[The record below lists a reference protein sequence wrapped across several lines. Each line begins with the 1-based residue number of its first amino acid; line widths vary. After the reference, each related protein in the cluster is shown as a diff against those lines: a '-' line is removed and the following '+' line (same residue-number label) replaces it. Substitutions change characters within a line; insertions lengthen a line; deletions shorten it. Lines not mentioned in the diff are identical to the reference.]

1 MKETVEE
8 KIEVALDL
16 RAGMAVK
23 VYQKFVEGK
32 KERIVAF
39 QGKIMKSRGAGDN
52 KMVTVRQFIDGVDV
66 DRIFPLNAPS
76 IIKLEN
82 IEIKKK
88 KIRKKSASKTSKM
101 SRVTK
106 VKAAKLAKAKTLNK
120 AKKV

>member
-1 MKETVEE
+1 MENKATEQ
-8 KIEVALDL
+8 LDL

-39 QGKIMKSRGAGDN
+39 QGKIVKSRGKGDD

-66 DRIFPLNAPS
+66 DRIFPLPAPA

-88 KIRKKSASKTSKM
+88 KSRKKATKK
-101 SRVTK
+101 VTK
-106 VKAAKLAKAKTLNK
+106 LSRKTTK
-120 AKKV
+120 SKKS

>member
-1 MKETVEE
+1 MENK
-8 KIEVALDL
+8 VAEQLDL

-32 KERIVAF
+32 KERIIAF
-39 QGKIMKSRGAGDN
+39 QGKIMKSRGKGED

-66 DRIFPLNAPS
+66 DRIFPVNAPG

-88 KIRKKSASKTSKM
+88 KSRKKAVKK
-101 SRVTK
+101 VTK
-106 VKAAKLAKAKTLNK
+106 VSKKTLGIK
-120 AKKV
+120 AQKGK

>member
-1 MKETVEE
+1 MENKKEEAIVE
-8 KIEVALDL
+8 LDL
-16 RAGMAVK
+16 RAGNAVK
-23 VYQKFVEGK
+23 VFQKFVEGK

-39 QGKIMKSRGAGDN
+39 QGKIIKSRGAGDN
-52 KMVTVRQFIDGVDV
+52 KMVTVRQFVDGVDV

-88 KIRKKSASKTSKM
+88 KTRKKSASKTSKM
-101 SRVTK
+101 SRTTK
-106 VKAAKLAKAKTLNK
+106 VKAAKLAKSRTLNK

>member
-1 MKETVEE
+1 MYNTTIMEKKKTDAVETQ
-8 KIEVALDL
+8 LDL

-23 VYQKFVEGK
+23 VFQKFVEGK

-39 QGKIMKSRGAGDN
+39 QGKIVKSRGAGDN

-76 IIKLEN
+76 IVKLEN

-88 KIRKKSASKTSKM
+88 KSRKKAVRK
-101 SRVTK
+101 VTK
-106 VKAAKLAKAKTLNK
+106 VSKKTLGIRAQK
-120 AKKV
+120 GK

>member
-1 MKETVEE
+1 METKKPETVD
-8 KIEVALDL
+8 VPLDL
-16 RAGMAVK
+16 RRGNAVK
-23 VYQKFVEGK
+23 VYQKFVDGK

-39 QGKIMKSRGAGDN
+39 QGKILKSRGAGDS

-88 KIRKKSASKTSKM
+88 KTRKKVVKKVAKVSKKTLK
-101 SRVTK
+101 
-106 VKAAKLAKAKTLNK
+106 AKAKK
-120 AKKV
+120 G

>member
-1 MKETVEE
+1 MYNTKIMEKKTEAVVEP
-8 KIEVALDL
+8 VLDL

-23 VYQKFVEGK
+23 VFQKFVEGK

-39 QGKIMKSRGAGDN
+39 QGKIVKSRGAGDN

-76 IIKLEN
+76 IVKLEN

-88 KIRKKSASKTSKM
+88 KSRKKAVKK
-101 SRVTK
+101 VTK
-106 VKAAKLAKAKTLNK
+106 VSKKTLGIK
-120 AKKV
+120 AQKGK